1 MKNLTL
7 AVVLCGLFS
16 IAAVGA
22 DTTSCPYT
30 LASLVGNYAVTGTYG
45 ANVALA
51 LGTRTYDGKGNFTG
65 PFIVNEP
72 VTGSPKGDRKIVK
85 GTLVATYK
93 VNCDGSGTVHKHVVT
108 NTGVN
113 VYSNDHF
120 TITGAKWINGQ
131 LIATS
136 TDEAQ
141 DTPSAIVLGG
151 VFLIR
156 HVTRLPDIDGT
167 E

>member
-7 AVVLCGLFS
+7 AVILSGLFS

-22 DTTSCPYT
+22 DTESCPYT
-30 LASLVGNYAVTGTYG
+30 LASLVGNYAGTGTYG

-51 LGTRTYDGKGNFTG
+51 LFTRTYDGKGHFTN

-72 VTGSPKGDRKIVK
+72 VVGSPKGDRQIVT
-85 GTLVATYK
+85 GTLTGTYK
-93 VNCDGSGTVHKHVVT
+93 VNCDGSGTLHKLVVT
-108 NTGVN
+108 STGVH

-120 TITGAKWINGQ
+120 TITGAQWINGQ
-131 LIATS
+131 LIGTS
-136 TDEAQ
+136 VDEAQ
-141 DTPSAIVLGG
+141 DTPSAIVPGG